1 MNLKDLVAQG
11 AFVSATEPHVKRTI
25 EWHNTEGD
33 EQSADIWVRKASYH
47 TITNTWKAAEG
58 NQEHLAARIATMVC
72 DEDGAPIF
80 TVGDVLG
87 TADPSRGPI
96 CDTLFLSLIGAVNEV
111 NGLNPSAPKKNPPKT
126 TGSN

>member
-1 MNLKDLVAQG
+1 MGLNLKDLVAQG
-11 AFVSATEPHVKRTI
+11 AFVSASEPTVKREI
-25 EWHNTEGD
+25 SWHNVDGV
-33 EQSADIWVRKASYH
+33 EQKADIWVRLASYH

-80 TVGDVLG
+80 TTGDVLG

-96 CDTLFLSLIGAVNEV
+96 CDTLFLALITAVNEA
-111 NGLNPSAPKKNPPKT
+111 NSGKSKPPT
-126 TGSN
+126 TSGSN